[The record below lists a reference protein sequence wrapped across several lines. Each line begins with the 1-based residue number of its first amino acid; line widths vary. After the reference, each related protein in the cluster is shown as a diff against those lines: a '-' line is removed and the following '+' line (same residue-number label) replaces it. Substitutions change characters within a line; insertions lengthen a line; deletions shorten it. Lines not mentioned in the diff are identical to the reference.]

1 MVTVGQILTY
11 LDEKAPC
18 RYKLDFDNVG
28 LLVGHADHAVERVL
42 LALDI
47 TQDVIAQAV
56 QLGAQL
62 IVSHH
67 PLFFSL
73 KAVSDV
79 SLTGRR
85 ALALAEQGIAAICM
99 HTNLDAAHDGV
110 NDALAAALELQDVE
124 VLEPAGEDAGGV
136 YGIGRIGEL
145 EPAQPLTEWLP
156 KVRES
161 LAANGLRYY
170 DAGTAVH
177 RVAVGGGACG
187 SYLELAAR
195 KGCDTFVTADV
206 KYDAFLDAKALGIN
220 LVDAD
225 HFCTENVVIP
235 VLHRWLCTQFPTLT
249 CQIAQ
254 HVQTAQFFI

>member
-1 MVTVGQILTY
+1 MM
-11 LDEKAPC
+11 ASMMRWPP
-18 RYKLDFDNVG
+18 RWN
-28 LLVGHADHAVERVL
+28 
-42 LALDI
+42 
-47 TQDVIAQAV
+47 
-56 QLGAQL
+56 
-62 IVSHH
+62 
-67 PLFFSL
+67 
-73 KAVSDV
+73 
-79 SLTGRR
+79 
-85 ALALAEQGIAAICM
+85 
-99 HTNLDAAHDGV
+99 
-110 NDALAAALELQDVE
+110 LQDVE

-206 KYDAFLDAKALGIN
+206 KYDAFWMQRRSGSI
-220 LVDAD
+220 
-225 HFCTENVVIP
+225 
-235 VLHRWLCTQFPTLT
+235 WWM
-249 CQIAQ
+249 QIIFARK
-254 HVQTAQFFI
+254 T